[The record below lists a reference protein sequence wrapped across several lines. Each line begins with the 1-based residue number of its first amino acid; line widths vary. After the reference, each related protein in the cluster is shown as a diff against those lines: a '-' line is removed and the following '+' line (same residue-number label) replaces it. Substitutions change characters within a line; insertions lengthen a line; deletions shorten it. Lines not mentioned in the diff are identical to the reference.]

1 MRGRFYYLAG
11 GHAPAP
17 QERAAAA
24 VLRHVTPA
32 LGIDVHL
39 RWMRRSAAAQ
49 KMEDLPGTFY
59 APDNGRA
66 SLRRD
71 RSCLGMASASGEILI
86 RATLPPGRVA
96 YTAAH
101 EARHV
106 WQFARGWDM
115 DDREAIE
122 RDADR
127 YARRTLYR
135 DADELRAAGVP
146 FPRRWLRRWTVT
158 RLLSSNNDV
167 TRS

>member
-1 MRGRFYYLAG
+1 MRARFYYIAG

-24 VLRHVTPA
+24 VLRHVAPA
-32 LGIDVHL
+32 LGIGVHQ
-39 RWMRRSAAAQ
+39 RWMKRSAAARR
-49 KMEDLPGTFY
+49 MEHPNVTFY
-59 APDNGRA
+59 APDGGRA

-86 RATLPPGRVA
+86 RATLPPGHVA

-122 RDADR
+122 RDANR
-127 YARRTLYR
+127 YARRTLHR

-146 FPRRWLRRWTVT
+146 SPKKWLRRWTVT
-158 RLLSSNNDV
+158 RLLSPNNDAP
-167 TRS
+167 RS